1 MWIGALDLKLCKL
14 SKIGA
19 DRRRNQAKPQM
30 STYMKHIWRTCHDIV
45 TTSSWLQSFS
55 QLVGPDMIV
64 CSNMLSNMLLTH
76 ALMLYWHWSGIAGT
90 NHPTAC
96 LPYTNLVRMPCSFT
110 KSKSAEPQ
118 LCNMS
123 LRPWSLF
130 ELCLKRF
137 AANTFIEW
145 SYGAP
150 ADSFFSPKDLF
161 LLSQFEQT
169 SRERTWYL
177 LPSRNFCDNIFILE
191 LKKGLQW
198 IWNGMWC
205 HSVVCFLCLAGQVPS
220 LSQHHR
226 ALWRGRR
233 HLKSFSQSK
242 RPTPW
247 IQLGGFFCPQSIVIV
262 ALCIAG
268 VLSCGLQVSELEFS
282 KAKTLMNQSR
292 PTPPQPT
299 PQLLPETQAETGTAG
314 ILTWWLEWLESLDL
328 RSLQMISASHQVPS
342 LAGGVLLNQHGV
354 TWWSC

>member
-1 MWIGALDLKLCKL
+1 MSWWMHWFSHVDRGLRFETVKPEQN
-14 SKIGA
+14 
-19 DRRRNQAKPQM
+19 RRRPQTEPGKT
-30 STYMKHIWRTCHDIV
+30 SNVNIYETYMKDLSWLCHDFKV
-45 TTSSWLQSFS
+45 FPSWWGLTWWFVQTCFPTCY
-55 QLVGPDMIV
+55 LP
-64 CSNMLSNMLLTH
+64 MLWCCTGIRVELL
-76 ALMLYWHWSGIAGT
+76 AQIIQ
-90 NHPTAC
+90 
-96 LPYTNLVRMPCSFT
+96 LVRMPCSFT

-150 ADSFFSPKDLF
+150 ANSFFSPKDLF

-177 LPSRNFCDNIFILE
+177 LPSRNFLWHYLYFVAEERIAIDF
-191 LKKGLQW
+191 KFHVMPFGR
-198 IWNGMWC
+198 
-205 HSVVCFLCLAGQVPS
+205 VFLCLAGQVSS

-247 IQLGGFFCPQSIVIV
+247 IQLGGFFCPQSIV